1 MNLGLSGKGAV
12 ITGASR
18 GLGAAI
24 AGVLAR
30 EGMDVALVARDAD
43 RLSTCAAALSKT
55 HGVKA
60 AAISADLGRADEVE
74 RAAGTAATALASV
87 DVLVNC
93 AGATKRGDFFSLTET
108 DWESGYALKFFSTVR
123 MSRTLWP
130 NLKQSAGAIIN
141 IVGIGGRMPA
151 ADFTIG
157 GSVNAAL
164 LNFTKALA
172 EVGTRDGVRV
182 NAINPGFFR
191 TDRLAHS
198 LRSLREQTGCSAED
212 AEATLLG
219 RLGVRRFGE
228 AEEVGDLV
236 AFMVSRHATYLN
248 GAAVELDG
256 GTRRGI

>member
-1 MNLGLSGKGAV
+1 MDLGLSGKAAV
-12 ITGASR
+12 ITGGSR

-30 EGMDVALVARDAD
+30 EGMNLVLMARDG
-43 RLSTCAAALSKT
+43 AALAT
-55 HGVKA
+55 TAATLAQAHGVA
-60 AAISADLGRADEVE
+60 VTPVSADLSAADAVA
-74 RAAGTAATALASV
+74 RAADAAVSALGGV
-87 DVLVNC
+87 DVLVNS
-93 AGATKRGDFFSLTET
+93 AGATKRGNFFSLTEA
-108 DWESGYALKFFSTVR
+108 DWESGYDLKFFSAVR
-123 MSRTLWP
+123 MSRALWP
-130 NLKQSAGAIIN
+130 SLKARQGAIVN

-172 EVGTRDGVRV
+172 EVGTQDGVRV
-182 NAINPGFFR
+182 NAVNPGFFR

-198 LRSLREQTGCSAED
+198 LRSLREQTGCSAEE
-212 AEATLLG
+212 AEATLLA

-228 AEEVGDLV
+228 AREVGDLI
-236 AFMVSRHATYLN
+236 AFMISRHADYLN
-248 GAAVELDG
+248 GAAIELDG